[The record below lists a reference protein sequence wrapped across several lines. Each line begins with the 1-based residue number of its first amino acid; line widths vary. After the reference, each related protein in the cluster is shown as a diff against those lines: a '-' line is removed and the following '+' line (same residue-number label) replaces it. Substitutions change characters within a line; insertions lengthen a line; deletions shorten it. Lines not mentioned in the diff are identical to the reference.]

1 MNYVGVVFLVVILIV
16 LTLPSYI
23 KTEKRN
29 TERWDQIK
37 NNWKS
42 ETTENKM
49 WLVGQYVLNILF
61 ILGLFL
67 IAALFI
73 KEIFVC
79 LIM

>member
-1 MNYVGVVFLVVILIV
+1 MNYVGVVLLVVILIV

-29 TERWDQIK
+29 IERWDQIK
-37 NNWKS
+37 NNWKN
-42 ETTENKM
+42 ETTENKL

-73 KEIFVC
+73 KELYVC
-79 LIM
+79 LAM